1 MANNTL
7 NEDEEPRVYMLE
19 PRETFDRFILGLCE
33 TQTGEHLTVYDK
45 DAVLKQLINE
55 IEEGGEYVEDEAHI
69 AAVEHFYNDLL
80 RCSPL
85 IIFSSRDD
93 LTLTLESLEDELK
106 S

>member
-7 NEDEEPRVYMLE
+7 NEEPRVYMLE
-19 PRETFDRFILGLCE
+19 PRETYDRFILGLCE

-45 DAVLKQLINE
+45 DAVLKHLINE
-55 IEEGGEYVEDEAHI
+55 IEKGGEYDEDEAHI
-69 AAVEHFYNDLL
+69 AAVEYFYFNLL
-80 RCSPL
+80 MKPL